1 MVLESEHPNSEGPF
15 RFSQHSWETLVNRP
29 WLLEIP
35 HPRADGLHGLR
46 GRRTEAGKSISA
58 ELDVE
63 VVQRHRCERL
73 LVYM

>member
-15 RFSQHSWETLVNRP
+15 RFGQLSWQTRVNHP

-35 HPRADGLHGLR
+35 HDPHPRVDGLR
-46 GRRTEAGKSISA
+46 GRRTEAGQSISA